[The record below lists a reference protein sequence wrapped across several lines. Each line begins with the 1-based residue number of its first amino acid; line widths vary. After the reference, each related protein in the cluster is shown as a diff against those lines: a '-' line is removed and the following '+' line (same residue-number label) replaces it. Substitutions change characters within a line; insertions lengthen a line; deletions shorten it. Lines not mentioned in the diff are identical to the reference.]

1 MLFLA
6 RCPGP
11 CAFPHI
17 SLRLLTPLLHRS
29 LVGDRQYRS
38 DDVFTGEGG
47 VGSRPVPRS
56 PLGGVG
62 GYLVGGFAVA
72 IAGG

>member
-11 CAFPHI
+11 CAFPHV

-29 LVGDRQYRS
+29 LVGDRQGRS

-47 VGSRPVPRS
+47 GSRPVPRS

-62 GYLVGGFAVA
+62 GYLVG
-72 IAGG
+72 AGLVSDDR